1 MPCTATSGRSSPGI
15 PGRYGRDARPRRTR
29 PNQDSTRSAPIREIP
44 FGPFVAPTL
53 NRRLWFTHPGPEPS
67 RVSSKTPLADHP
79 KSLAAFRSRFFA
91 NRVRGKISLAAFRS
105 RFFFFANRTN
115 VCFSP
120 RDRDALEIERAS
132 IGRDARRFRFRV
144 RVTDGQRRRRTARAL
159 PHTSDD
165 MSRSTSDDDDRN
177 EITPPVSCVSCVS
190 SLRLVSRTDNQV
202 KNRQQHVAPRAR
214 ASAAARRFLGS
225 GGGGAT
231 ATRRRRRASR
241 TRARRAPSS
250 SPRPRAAPSGASS
263 SSSPPACR

>member
-1 MPCTATSGRSSPGI
+1 MPCTATSGRSSPEASPAGTAET
-15 PGRYGRDARPRRTR
+15 RAPRGTR

-132 IGRDARRFRFRV
+132 IGRDARRFRTRDRRTDARRTYGARSSSYV
-144 RVTDGQRRRRTARAL
+144 RRYVSIYVRRRLTE
-159 PHTSDD
+159 
-165 MSRSTSDDDDRN
+165 N
-177 EITPPVSCVSCVS
+177 EITP
-190 SLRLVSRTDNQV
+190 SLSRVSRVCLFTSTCFAG
-202 KNRQQHVAPRAR
+202 RI
-214 ASAAARRFLGS
+214 
-225 GGGGAT
+225 
-231 ATRRRRRASR
+231 TR
-241 TRARRAPSS
+241 
-250 SPRPRAAPSGASS
+250 
-263 SSSPPACR
+263 